1 MTVEMIDGIRVM
13 KLNDRAQRA
22 VMADDTLT
30 MVHIWRLLS
39 GGHALRD
46 TCVGCRQFL

>member
-1 MTVEMIDGIRVM
+1 MTVEMIDGIRVL
-13 KLNDRAQRA
+13 KLNDRASRGA
-22 VMADDTLT
+22 AANDTLT

-46 TCVGCRQFL
+46 TSIAPRRFL

>member
-1 MTVEMIDGIRVM
+1 MTVEMIDGIRIL
-13 KLNDRAQRA
+13 KLNDRTQRGA
-22 VMADDTLT
+22 VADDTLT

-46 TCVGCRQFL
+46 TSVGCRRFL

>member
-1 MTVEMIDGIRVM
+1 MTVEMIDGIRVL
-13 KLNDRAQRA
+13 KLNDHAYRGP
-22 VMADDTLT
+22 ADNDTLT

-46 TCVGCRQFL
+46 TSIAPRRFL

>member
-1 MTVEMIDGIRVM
+1 M
-13 KLNDRAQRA
+13 
-22 VMADDTLT
+22 T

-46 TCVGCRQFL
+46 NSVVQRHFL